1 MQKLKA
7 FTLLELLIAMVIS
20 SIVVAFG
27 YSVYSLMY
35 KQYLSYKKTKT
46 EIVKTMQFNTVLTN
60 DFYNSE
66 EITFSENTI
75 VIFKKNNEPLLY
87 TFNDNFILRKTN
99 EITDTFKIATTNI
112 QGKFVFKNESFQSTL
127 IDEFSFDSQL
137 SGDVQH
143 FLFAKNY
150 SAATLLNKEVKFQK
164 PE

>member
-75 VIFKKNNEPLLY
+75 AIFRKNNEPLIY
-87 TFNDNFILRKTN
+87 TFNDNFILRKAN

-112 QGKFVFKNESFQSTL
+112 QEKFVFKNESYPSTL
-127 IDEFSFDSQL
+127 IAKFSFDSQL
-137 SGDVQH
+137 SWDVQH
-143 FLFAKNY
+143 FLFTKNY